1 MKKIALY
8 LCLAGVYLANG
19 QSLSIGNYRL
29 LTTQLD
35 NILTYDQKYRMMI
48 EEIEAKHGPESP
60 EMKALWKTIQK
71 NDSLNLI
78 QVTNILDKYGWLG
91 ADAVGERGNSAL
103 FFVIQHADLK
113 AQEKYLPMMRQ
124 AVKDGKANGSQLAM
138 LEDRVAIRQGRKQ
151 IYGSQIT
158 RDNQTGTFSISPI
171 EDEANVN
178 KRRAAVGL
186 MPLEE
191 YVKRWNIEYKV
202 PEK

>member
-1 MKKIALY
+1 M
-8 LCLAGVYLANG
+8 YLANG
-19 QSLSIGNYRL
+19 QSLTIGNYRS
-29 LTTQLD
+29 LTAQLD
-35 NILTYDQKYRMMI
+35 SILTYDQKYRLMI
-48 EEIEAKHGPESP
+48 EEVDAKHGQESA
-60 EMKALWKTIQK
+60 EMKALWKIIEK

-113 AQEKYLPMMRQ
+113 SQEKYLPMIRQ

-158 RDNQTGTFSISPI
+158 RDNQSGKYSISPI
-171 EDEANVN
+171 EDEPNVN